1 VNKDAFEP
9 GAATH
14 LRCDELA
21 EDTTKAKIPDNI
33 PGLEMDLT
41 PSRQE

>member
-1 VNKDAFEP
+1 MNKDAFEP
-9 GAATH
+9 GAAAY

-21 EDTTKAKIPDNI
+21 EDTDQAKIPDNI